1 MHSVISRP
9 YAPYFYLTPSRL
21 TLTYTIRKC
30 MRFFRQNE
38 EDES

>member
-21 TLTYTIRKC
+21 TLTYTTKSV
-30 MRFFRQNE
+30 RFFRQNE